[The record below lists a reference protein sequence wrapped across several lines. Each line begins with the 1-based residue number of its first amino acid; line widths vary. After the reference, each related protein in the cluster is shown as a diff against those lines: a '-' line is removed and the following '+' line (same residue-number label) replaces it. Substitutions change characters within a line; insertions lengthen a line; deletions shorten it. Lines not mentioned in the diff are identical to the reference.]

1 MAVPRVTLI
10 SPLTREECVRRLREQ
25 VDPDGTIFGKN
36 PVIGRVRETSLRLR
50 KRIRGKNSFQTFLTA
65 RVIQDGGKTRFDC
78 RFGMHPIVIAFM
90 AFWFGAVL
98 AIGAGAIVEV
108 SGIAAAL
115 SIAEPMVLMGPL
127 TMVAFGIVL
136 VTLGRHSSRDDAQ
149 FLTEFVRSA
158 VDGKVQPPGVV
169 SPRGG

>member
-1 MAVPRVTLI
+1 MARSRITLL

-25 VDPDGTIFGKN
+25 VDPDGTIFGKK

-50 KRIRGKNSFQTFLTA
+50 KRIRGRNSFQTFLTA
-65 RVIQDGGKTRFDC
+65 KMAEESGKTRFDC
-78 RFGMHPIVIAFM
+78 RFGMHPAVVAFM
-90 AFWFGAVL
+90 AFWFGGVL
-98 AIGAGAIVEV
+98 AIGAGAVIEL

-115 SIAEPMVLMGPL
+115 SVAEPMVLLGPL
-127 TMVAFGIVL
+127 AMVAFGIGL
-136 VTLGRHSSRDDAQ
+136 VTLGRFSSRDDAQ

-158 VDGKVQPPGVV
+158 VEGKIQPPGAV